1 MPLQQARFDAHALVT
16 DHPPEFRSEKKRAL
30 FERVAP
36 AGTIHNGTFEV
47 LRFGPRAPSG
57 RFDPARG
64 PHVEVVPDVFA
75 YAETGRG
82 TDWYLNFAHHELFSC
97 YGTRLFAQ
105 DELQVAEHPA
115 LGSLCEALLAD
126 PVVTPLTVED
136 GAPTPVLVRGVERR
150 AAIDTTEIYGNALA
164 VAPDDVVDRA
174 VRRLDPPPRSNLL
187 AIEAP
192 FGHAGPYTESQLD
205 YILRTAFS
213 GFAAAVE
220 VSPEGAVV
228 HTGFWG
234 CGAYGGNRVLM
245 PLLQLVAAN
254 LAGVEA
260 LYFYAVRADGV
271 PAFEEARRVLAEL
284 APEPVEVEAL
294 LQRILRCGFEWG
306 VSNGT

>member
-1 MPLQQARFDAHALVT
+1 MPDQEARFEARSLVA
-16 DHPPEFRSEKKRAL
+16 DHPPLFRSEKKRAL

-36 AGTIHNGTFEV
+36 AGTEHGGTLEV
-47 LRFGPRAPSG
+47 LRFGPRSVTGVYDPKTPS
-57 RFDPARG
+57 RL
-64 PHVEVVPDVFA
+64 EVVAGVFGYTA
-75 YAETGRG
+75 TGRG

-115 LGSLCEALLAD
+115 LASLCEALLAD
-126 PVVTPLTVED
+126 PIVTPLTVED
-136 GAPTPVLVRGVERR
+136 GEPTPVLIRGVERH
-150 AAIDTTEIYGNALA
+150 AAIDTREIYGNALA
-164 VAPDDVVDRA
+164 NAPDHVVDRA
-174 VRRLDPPPRSNLL
+174 VHRIEPPTTSNIL

-192 FGHAGPYTESQLD
+192 FGPSGPYTEAHLD

-220 VSPEGAVV
+220 SSPVAAVI

-245 PLLQLVAAN
+245 PLLQLVAAQ
-254 LAGVEA
+254 LAGVRDFV
-260 LYFYAVRADGV
+260 FYAVTDDGV

-284 APEPVEVEAL
+284 APEAVDVGIL
-294 LQRILRCGFEWG
+294 VQRILRYGFRWG